1 MRIEIIDDNNFIAY
15 IIKEYISYDNDLEE
29 YIKKV
34 FCKLNDLYDL
44 DTDNGYFY
52 VTLYKDLNYGTVM
65 EINKTAIDYYSYNIN
80 LEIEEYDTNFYI
92 ETDEIEKNNIFYN
105 NKIYKK
111 IDNRIN
117 DCNNILYTNI
127 DKAKIIDI

>member
-1 MRIEIIDDNNFIAY
+1 MKVEIINDNYFIAY
-15 IIKEYISYDNDLEE
+15 IIKEYIPYEEDLKE

-34 FCKLNDLYDL
+34 FCKLYDLYDL
-44 DTDNGYFY
+44 ETDNGYF
-52 VTLYKDLNYGTVM
+52 VINLFRDKNYGNIM
-65 EINKTAIDYYSYNIN
+65 EINKISDDYYSGNIN
-80 LEIEEYDTNFYI
+80 LEIEEIDSTFYI
-92 ETDEIEKNNIFYN
+92 ETNEIEKNSIIYN

>member
-65 EINKTAIDYYSYNIN
+65 EINKPAIDYYSYNIN

-92 ETDEIEKNNIFYN
+92 ETNEIEKNNIFYN

-111 IDNRIN
+111 IDNKIN
-117 DCNNILYTNI
+117 DNNNNLYTNI
-127 DKAKIIDI
+127 DKGKIIDI